1 MESAKEKKESVC
13 VFECECLTEREKK
26 KEIVYVYHTDILV
39 YFGEFV
45 YTYVNIVSI
54 YIHILIYIC
63 VYMFTCTYKNMSV
76 YAFNFLHRYI

>member
-1 MESAKEKKESVC
+1 MGVC

-63 VYMFTCTYKNMSV
+63 VYMYICTYIDMSV